1 MSRISLICLVRGQ
14 PVTCAFVVDIDGNK
28 YISHL
33 KDAIKKKKSPEYKHI
48 AADKL
53 RLWKIEISSSHDKE
67 IANYSLD
74 SQDELHATSRIDNYW
89 EANPPAEH
97 VHVIVVPP
105 GTDIV
110 SSEERKQD
118 TSSETVSPK
127 KRKESTSQKKAS
139 NKKQN
144 KVESPVTSTNKKQN
158 KVTPPATSTNK
169 KKKEVAQPETTSNT
183 KQNEKS
189 TTASN
194 KKRKEVSPP
203 ETKPN
208 NKREKLTSSPVAPA
222 KNRKTVTETPTSTPQ
237 DARLRKLDKILNDL
251 SADVMEDIKTNKDTD
266 TFVPESL
273 NELCKQIENLENRTN
288 LYYFKLGRALQDRLE
303 DLIEKK
309 HKNAR
314 ELLNTEVSG
323 HFTAGTDFK
332 KEISKAQKIYE
343 FFNDLHVGE
352 NRIDRVQAS
361 PTTISSL
368 TKDDVRYIRGKFTK
382 SDYFLNLPFDEV

>member
-1 MSRISLICLVRGQ
+1 MSPISLICLVRGQ

-53 RLWKIEISSSHDKE
+53 RLWKIEISDSHDEE
-67 IANYSLD
+67 IANYSLN
-74 SQDELHATSRIDNYW
+74 SQDELYATK
-89 EANPPAEH
+89 
-97 VHVIVVPP
+97 
-105 GTDIV
+105 TV
-110 SSEERKQD
+110 SSKN
-118 TSSETVSPK
+118 SK
-127 KRKESTSQKKAS
+127 KRKESTSQKTAS

-144 KVESPVTSTNKKQN
+144 KVASP
-158 KVTPPATSTNK
+158 
-169 KKKEVAQPETTSNT
+169 KEVAQPKTTSNT

-203 ETKPN
+203 ETEPN
-208 NKREKLTSSPVAPA
+208 SKREKLTSPVTPA
-222 KNRKTVTETPTSTPQ
+222 KNNNKQGVTETQTGTPQ
-237 DARLRKLDKILNDL
+237 DARLRRLDSILSDL
-251 SADVMEDIKTNKDTD
+251 LADVMEDVRMNED
-266 TFVPESL
+266 TFTVVPESL
-273 NELCKQIENLENRTN
+273 NELCQQMENPENRTN
-288 LYYFKLGRALQDRLE
+288 LYYFKLGKALQNRLE

-323 HFTAGTDFK
+323 HFTAGIDFK
-332 KEISKAQKIYE
+332 KEISKAQKVYE
-343 FFNDLHVGE
+343 IFNDIGE
-352 NRIDRVQAS
+352 DRIHRVRAT

-368 TKDDVRYIRGKFTK
+368 TKDDLFHKLWATVKQ
-382 SDYFLNLPFDEV
+382 LPTSTIPEFNENK